1 MLLAVDTSTQWMGL
15 ALYNGAEVVAEH
27 TWRSQ
32 GHHTVELAPAIEW
45 MLTRVQVK
53 PQDLRVLAVA
63 LGPGS
68 FTGLRIGLALV
79 KGIAL
84 AQDLPIIGVGTLD
97 VLAVAQPPDERLLLA
112 VIQAGRGRLA
122 VGGYRFLNGTWR
134 FQNDLR
140 VTTLDKLADSVLEPT
155 LICGELGANER
166 QRLARHPQIHLTSPA
181 RSVRRPAC
189 LAEIAWG
196 RWKDGL
202 VDDITRLTP
211 IYLHQ
216 AETSPV

>member
-15 ALYNGAEVVAEH
+15 ALYNGAEVIAEH

-45 MLTRVQVK
+45 MMSHAQVK

-68 FTGLRIGLALV
+68 FTGLRIGLAVV

-84 AQDLPIIGVGTLD
+84 AQDLPIVGVGTMD
-97 VLAVAQPPDERLLLA
+97 ILAAAQPPDERWLLA

-122 VGGYRFLNGTWR
+122 VGGYRFSGGVWQ

-140 VTTLDKLADSVLEPT
+140 VTTLDELADSVHEPT
-155 LICGELGANER
+155 LVCGELGMNER
-166 QRLARHPQIHLTSPA
+166 QRLARHPQIHLVSPA
-181 RSVRRPAC
+181 RSVRHPAY

-196 RWKDGL
+196 RWKEGH
-202 VDDITRLTP
+202 VDDVNRLAP

-216 AETSPV
+216 AEASPV